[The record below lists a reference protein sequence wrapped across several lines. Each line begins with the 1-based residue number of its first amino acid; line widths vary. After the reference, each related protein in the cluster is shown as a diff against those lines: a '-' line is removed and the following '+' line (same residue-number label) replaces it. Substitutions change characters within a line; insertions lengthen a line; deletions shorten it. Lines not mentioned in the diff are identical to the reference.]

1 VSGRSGSVAEM
12 VTFAE
17 YTDHDAVG
25 LASLVRGR
33 EVAAAEVL
41 EAAID
46 RVERH
51 NPVINAVVDTAFD
64 RARRTVADGV
74 PDGPLAGVPYLFK
87 GLSHAWTGARLT
99 MGSRALRS
107 HVPAYTATLVE
118 RLEAAGVVGL
128 GMTNVSEL
136 GIMPVT
142 EPELHGA
149 CATPWDLTRTAGGSS
164 GGAAAA
170 VAAGMVPAASASDGG
185 GSIRIPASNCGLFG
199 LKPSRGRTPSGPI
212 AADGLFGLSASH
224 AVTRSV
230 RDSALLLD
238 VVAGPEPGDPYT
250 APSSAR
256 PFSEEVGADPGALRV
271 GVVDG
276 GILHDDIAPECRR
289 AVTSATAL
297 VGELGHEVTPL
308 RLDVDRAASAE
319 ALVILF
325 AATVAGALADIARMK
340 GQASPSAAEY
350 ELATWVLHLVGR
362 RLTGGQVAA
371 AFTHVR
377 ALGRSIAQQ
386 LDRERID
393 VVLTSTLADPPL
405 PHHAL
410 DPTATERNLLEA
422 VRRVPVRPALM
433 PVLQRLATKVMA
445 PIPNVPVFNMTG
457 QPAMSVPLYWTPD
470 GLPVGVQFA
479 GRYGDEATL
488 LRLAAQLET
497 ARPWFDRR
505 PPLVTADRPSLR
517 TA

>member
-1 VSGRSGSVAEM
+1 M

-25 LASLVRGR
+25 LASLIRSGQVST
-33 EVAAAEVL
+33 AEVL

-46 RVERH
+46 RIERH
-51 NPVINAVVDTAFD
+51 NPVLNAVVETAFD
-64 RARRTVADGV
+64 RARRRVADGV

-87 GLSHAWTGARLT
+87 SLSHAWSGARLT
-99 MGSRALRS
+99 MGSRALRA
-107 HVPAYTATLVE
+107 HVPAYSSTLVD
-118 RLEAAGVVGL
+118 RLEAAGIVGL
-128 GMTNVSEL
+128 GMTNVPEL

-149 CATPWDLTRTAGGSS
+149 CVNPWDPTRTAGGSS

-170 VAAGMVPAASASDGG
+170 VAVGMVPAASASDGG

-199 LKPSRGRTPSGPI
+199 LKPSRGRTPSGPV
-212 AADGLFGLSASH
+212 AADGLFGLSVSH

-238 VVAGPEPGDPYT
+238 VAVGPEPGDPYA
-250 APSSAR
+250 APGRAR
-256 PFSEEVGADPGALRV
+256 PFSEEVGAEPGALRI

-289 AVTSATAL
+289 AVSAATVL

-308 RLDVDRAASAE
+308 QFDIDRAAAGE
-319 ALVILF
+319 ALVVLF
-325 AATVAGALADIARMK
+325 AASVAAAVSDIARLK
-340 GQASPSAAEY
+340 GQSSPCPDEY
-350 ELATWVLHLVGR
+350 ELATWVLQLVGR
-362 RLTGGQVAA
+362 RLTGAQVAA
-371 AFTHVR
+371 AFTHIRV
-377 ALGRSIAQQ
+377 LGRTIAQQ

-393 VVLTSTLADPPL
+393 VVLTSTLADPPM

-410 DPTATERNLLEA
+410 DPTATERSLLEA
-422 VRRVPVRPALM
+422 MRRVPVRPALM
-433 PVLQRLATKVMA
+433 VVLRRLAAKVMA

-457 QPAMSVPLYWTPD
+457 QPAMSVPLHWTPD

-479 GRYGDEATL
+479 GRYGDEAML
-488 LRLAAQLET
+488 LRLAAQLEQ

-505 PPLVTADRPSLR
+505 PPPAIADRR
-517 TA
+517 TARTA